1 MDLEISE
8 PALDGLRQLYGTVA
22 SDVSKKIIFNS
33 VKQALTSKPSEYI
46 LFVIDRLI
54 DFIEL
59 FSYRHSI
66 QTRTICIMP
75 RSNQTS

>member
-46 LFVIDRLI
+46 LFDRLI
-54 DFIEL
+54 DFTEL
-59 FSYRHSI
+59 ISYRHSI